1 MASEGKRM
9 RMAKALT
16 GIDIGTGHLKMAVC
30 DGRAVS
36 QVIVEDMPDNLVKD
50 GRITSLETMSELLRN
65 TVRKHRVSAKNA
77 AFVLNS
83 RDVYTRRIVLP
94 AMTVDEL
101 KLNLPFEFR
110 DYIADGKDKYRF
122 DYALLEMRYDEAGVP
137 QEMDVLAVAA
147 PIETIEGYADMLRRA
162 GLKLKI
168 AAPDIMAYANIIA
181 QYERNHPVVDAVNQ
195 GSSGGFPSA
204 EAGVAPAAAQVA
216 APAQAAPA
224 SAPRDF
230 CFLDIGSSNTRVYLF
245 PHGKYEVTR
254 SVEFGVHSLV
264 AAVADHFG
272 VDENLAKT
280 YVATNYENAQTIQ
293 PCLDLYERIGVEL
306 ARIVSF
312 FNFNYPDSQLAT
324 VHFCGSG
331 SGIAPLL
338 HAIDEHLSIDLVDIG
353 AMMPYSPAVADS
365 LRACPA
371 AVGLAL
377 Q

>member
-1 MASEGKRM
+1 MASEGKRI

-16 GIDIGTGHLKMAVC
+16 GIDIGSGHLKMAVC

-122 DYALLEMRYDEAGVP
+122 DYALLEMRHDEAGVP

-181 QYERNHPVVDAVNQ
+181 QYERNHPVAAAPAD
-195 GSSGGFPSA
+195 
-204 EAGVAPAAAQVA
+204 APAAPA
-216 APAQAAPA
+216 A
-224 SAPRDF
+224 RDF
-230 CFLDIGSSNTRVYLF
+230 CFLDIGSTNTRVYLF

-324 VHFCGSG
+324 VHYCGSG
-331 SGIAPLL
+331 SGIVPLL